1 MPADQSLKPIISTIP
16 QKPGVYHFYDS
27 DGEVIYVGKAK
38 NLKRRVSSYFTKTH
52 KRLKTKNL
60 VSKITDISCII
71 VETEI
76 DALLLENNLIKKH
89 QPRYNILLKDD
100 KSYPWICIKK
110 EEYPRVFQTRN
121 VVKDGSEYFG
131 PYMSGYVVNVLLD
144 YFSELFY
151 DNGFTPD
158 SYLNRRVSS
167 SSKENYQKTIDEI
180 RKILKG
186 DIKTIIGSL
195 KNRMLFFSEKLDFE
209 NAQKTK
215 EKIALLNNYQSKS
228 AIVSSKINNVDVFS
242 ICSEKNF
249 AFVNY
254 LKITSGAVVLS
265 HSVEI
270 KKRLSEDDE
279 SILQFVI
286 TDLRRRFNSVS
297 KTIFCSHSIN
307 CIWPETK
314 LIVPKI
320 GDKKKLIELSL
331 RNAKYMQFEK
341 KKQNL
346 MAKEKKEKTSS
357 LFRLKEDLK
366 LKLIPSHIE
375 CFDNSNFQG
384 SFPSSACVVFKNGK
398 PSKKDYRHFNVR
410 SVTSPDDFASMREVV
425 FRRYSRM
432 LNENKSLP
440 NLIIIDGGKGQ
451 LSSAV
456 SSLKELGIYDD
467 VTIIGIAKRL
477 EEIYFSG
484 ESTPIYID
492 KKSESLKLIQKL
504 RDEAHRFSLR
514 QYRNRRDNQF
524 IDSELINIDGIG
536 EKTAVSLMKKFK
548 SVKNIK
554 SKSLYDLKIAIGDK
568 KGTIIYNYYNK

>member
-27 DGEVIYVGKAK
+27 DGKVIYVGKAK

-110 EEYPRVFQTRN
+110 EEFPRVFQTRN

-167 SSKENYQKTIDEI
+167 SSKDNYQKTIDEI

-346 MAKEKKEKTSS
+346 MVKEKKEKTSS

-375 CFDNSNFQG
+375 CFDNSNLQG
-384 SFPSSACVVFKNGK
+384 TNPVAACVVFKNGK
-398 PSKKDYRHFNVR
+398 PSKNEYRLFNIKTVLG
-410 SVTSPDDFASMREVV
+410 PDDYKSMEEVV
-425 FRRYSRM
+425 FRRYKR
-432 LNENKSLP
+432 LINEKKPLP
-440 NLIIIDGGKGQ
+440 QLIVIDGGKGQ

-456 SSLKELGIYDD
+456 KSLKQLNIDGQIA
-467 VTIIGIAKRL
+467 IIGIAKRL
-477 EEIYFSG
+477 EEIYFPND
-484 ESTPIYID
+484 STPLYLD
-492 KKSESLKLIQKL
+492 KKSSSLKLIQQL
-504 RDEAHRFSLR
+504 RNEAHRFGINHHRRKRVSENIKTSL
-514 QYRNRRDNQF
+514 DN
-524 IDSELINIDGIG
+524 ISGIG
-536 EKTAVSLMKKFK
+536 PKTSTLLLKKFG
-548 SVKNIK
+548 SVKNLMNADYKIVQSLIGE
-554 SKSLYDLKIAIGDK
+554 SKAKKIFGN
-568 KGTIIYNYYNK
+568 T

>member
-16 QKPGVYHFYDS
+16 QKPGVYHFYDF

-52 KRLKTKNL
+52 KSLKTKNL

-110 EEYPRVFQTRN
+110 EEFPRVFQTRN

-158 SYLNRRVSS
+158 SYLNRRVIS
-167 SSKENYQKTIDEI
+167 SSKDNYQKTIDEI

-375 CFDNSNFQG
+375 CFDNSNLQG
-384 SFPSSACVVFKNGK
+384 TNPVAACVVFKNGK
-398 PSKKDYRHFNVR
+398 PSKKEYRLFNIKTV
-410 SVTSPDDFASMREVV
+410 VGPDDYKSMEEVV
-425 FRRYSRM
+425 FRRYKR
-432 LNENKSLP
+432 LINEKKPLP
-440 NLIIIDGGKGQ
+440 QLIVIDGGKGQ

-456 SSLKELGIYDD
+456 KSLKQLNIDGQIA
-467 VTIIGIAKRL
+467 IIGIAKRL
-477 EEIYFSG
+477 EEIYFPND
-484 ESTPIYID
+484 STPLYLD
-492 KKSESLKLIQKL
+492 KKSSSLKLIQQL
-504 RDEAHRFSLR
+504 RNEAHRFGINHHRRKRMSENIKTSL
-514 QYRNRRDNQF
+514 DN
-524 IDSELINIDGIG
+524 ISGIG
-536 EKTAVSLMKKFK
+536 PKTSTLLLKKFG
-548 SVKNIK
+548 SVKNLMNADYKIVQSLIGE
-554 SKSLYDLKIAIGDK
+554 SKAKKIFGN
-568 KGTIIYNYYNK
+568 T

>member
-60 VSKITDISCII
+60 VSKITNISCII

-110 EEYPRVFQTRN
+110 EEFPRVFQTRN

-158 SYLNRRVSS
+158 SYLNRRVSN
-167 SSKENYQKTIDEI
+167 SSKDNYQKTIDKI
-180 RKILKG
+180 RSILKG
-186 DIKTIIGSL
+186 DIKNIIISL
-195 KNRMLFFSEKLDFE
+195 KNRMILFSEKLDFE

-254 LKITSGAVVLS
+254 LKITSGSVVLS

-270 KKRLSEDDE
+270 KKKLSEDDE

-297 KTIFCSHSIN
+297 KTIFCSHNIN

-341 KKQNL
+341 KKQKL
-346 MAKEKKEKTSS
+346 MAKEKKEKNTSV
-357 LFRLKEDLK
+357 FRLKEDLR
-366 LKLIPSHIE
+366 LKQIPSHIE
-375 CFDNSNFQG
+375 CFDNSNLQG
-384 SFPSSACVVFKNGK
+384 TNPVAACVVFKNGK
-398 PSKKDYRHFNVR
+398 PSKKEYRLFNIKTVLG
-410 SVTSPDDFASMREVV
+410 PDDYKSMEEVIL
-425 FRRYSRM
+425 RRYRR
-432 LNENKSLP
+432 LINEKKKLP
-440 NLIIIDGGKGQ
+440 QLIVIDGGKGQ
-451 LSSAV
+451 LSSAIK
-456 SSLKELGIYDD
+456 SLKKLNIDGQIA
-467 VTIIGIAKRL
+467 IIGIAKRL
-477 EEIYFSG
+477 EEIYFSND
-484 ESTPIYID
+484 STPLYLD
-492 KKSESLKLIQKL
+492 KKSSSLKLIQQL
-504 RDEAHRFSLR
+504 RNEAHRFGINHHRRKRVSEKIKTSL
-514 QYRNRRDNQF
+514 DN
-524 IDSELINIDGIG
+524 ISGIG
-536 EKTAVSLMKKFK
+536 PKTSTLLLKRFG
-548 SVKNIK
+548 SVKNLMKADYKTVQELIGK
-554 SKSLYDLKIAIGDK
+554 SKAKKIFGKI
-568 KGTIIYNYYNK
+568 

>member
-52 KRLKTKNL
+52 KSLKTKNL

-110 EEYPRVFQTRN
+110 EEFPRVFQTRN

-167 SSKENYQKTIDEI
+167 SSKDNYQKTIDEI

-375 CFDNSNFQG
+375 CFDNSNLQG
-384 SFPSSACVVFKNGK
+384 TNPVAACVVFKNGK
-398 PSKKDYRHFNVR
+398 PSKKEYRLFNIKTV
-410 SVTSPDDFASMREVV
+410 VGPDDYKSMEEVV
-425 FRRYSRM
+425 FRRYKR
-432 LNENKSLP
+432 LINEKKPLP
-440 NLIIIDGGKGQ
+440 QLIVIDGGKGQ

-456 SSLKELGIYDD
+456 KSLKQLNIDGQIA
-467 VTIIGIAKRL
+467 IIGIAKRL
-477 EEIYFSG
+477 EEIYFPND
-484 ESTPIYID
+484 STPLYLD
-492 KKSESLKLIQKL
+492 KKSSSLKLIQQL
-504 RDEAHRFSLR
+504 RNEAHRFGINHHRRKRVSENIKTSL
-514 QYRNRRDNQF
+514 DN
-524 IDSELINIDGIG
+524 ISGIG
-536 EKTAVSLMKKFK
+536 PKTSTLLLKKFG
-548 SVKNIK
+548 SVKNLMNADYKIVQSLIGE
-554 SKSLYDLKIAIGDK
+554 SKAKKIFGN
-568 KGTIIYNYYNK
+568 T

>member
-60 VSKITDISCII
+60 VSKITNISCII

-110 EEYPRVFQTRN
+110 EEFPRVFQTRN

-158 SYLNRRVSS
+158 SYLNRRVSN
-167 SSKENYQKTIDEI
+167 SSKDNYQRTIDKI
-180 RKILKG
+180 RAILKG
-186 DIKTIIGSL
+186 DIKNIIISL
-195 KNRMLFFSEKLDFE
+195 KKRMILFSEKLDFE

-254 LKITSGAVVLS
+254 LKITSGSVVLS

-270 KKRLSEDDE
+270 KKKLSEDDE

-297 KTIFCSHSIN
+297 KTIFCSHNIN

-341 KKQNL
+341 KKQKL
-346 MAKEKKEKTSS
+346 MSKEKKEKTTSV
-357 LFRLKEDLK
+357 FRLKKDLR
-366 LKLIPSHIE
+366 LKQIPSHIE
-375 CFDNSNFQG
+375 CFDNSNLQG
-384 SFPSSACVVFKNGK
+384 TNPVAACVVFKNGK
-398 PSKKDYRHFNVR
+398 PSKKEYRLFNIKTV
-410 SVTSPDDFASMREVV
+410 VGPDDYKSMEEVV
-425 FRRYSRM
+425 LRRYKR
-432 LNENKSLP
+432 LINEKKKLP
-440 NLIIIDGGKGQ
+440 QLIVIDGGKGQ

-456 SSLKELGIYDD
+456 KSLKKLNIDGQIA
-467 VTIIGIAKRL
+467 IIGIAKRL
-477 EEIYFSG
+477 EEIYFPND
-484 ESTPIYID
+484 STPLYLD
-492 KKSESLKLIQKL
+492 KKSSSLKLIQQL
-504 RDEAHRFSLR
+504 RNEAHRFGINHHRRKRVSEKIKTSL
-514 QYRNRRDNQF
+514 DN
-524 IDSELINIDGIG
+524 ISGIG
-536 EKTAVSLMKKFK
+536 PKTSTLLLKRFG
-548 SVKNIK
+548 SVKNLMKADYKTVQELIGK
-554 SKSLYDLKIAIGDK
+554 SKAKKIFGKI
-568 KGTIIYNYYNK
+568 

>member
-60 VSKITDISCII
+60 VSKITNISCII

-110 EEYPRVFQTRN
+110 EEFPRVFQTRN

-158 SYLNRRVSS
+158 SYLNRRVSN
-167 SSKENYQKTIDEI
+167 SSKDNYQKTIDKI
-180 RKILKG
+180 RAILKG
-186 DIKTIIGSL
+186 DIKNIIISL
-195 KNRMLFFSEKLDFE
+195 KNRMILFSEKLDFE

-254 LKITSGAVVLS
+254 LKITSGSVVLS

-270 KKRLSEDDE
+270 KKKLSEDDE

-297 KTIFCSHSIN
+297 KTIFCSHNIN

-341 KKQNL
+341 KKQKL
-346 MAKEKKEKTSS
+346 MSKEKKEKTTSV
-357 LFRLKEDLK
+357 FRLKEDLR
-366 LKLIPSHIE
+366 LKQIPIHIE
-375 CFDNSNFQG
+375 CFDNSNLQG
-384 SFPSSACVVFKNGK
+384 TNPVAACVVFKNGK
-398 PSKKDYRHFNVR
+398 PSKKEYRLFNIKTV
-410 SVTSPDDFASMREVV
+410 VGPDDYKSMEEVV
-425 FRRYSRM
+425 LRRYKR
-432 LNENKSLP
+432 LINEKRKLP
-440 NLIIIDGGKGQ
+440 QLIVIDGGKGQ

-456 SSLKELGIYDD
+456 KSLKKLNIDGQIA
-467 VTIIGIAKRL
+467 IIGIAKRL
-477 EEIYFSG
+477 EEIYFPND
-484 ESTPIYID
+484 STPLYLD
-492 KKSESLKLIQKL
+492 KKSSSLKLIQQL
-504 RDEAHRFSLR
+504 RNEAHRFGINHHRRKRVSEKIKTSL
-514 QYRNRRDNQF
+514 DNN
-524 IDSELINIDGIG
+524 SGIG
-536 EKTAVSLMKKFK
+536 PKTSALLLKRFG
-548 SVKNIK
+548 SVKNLMKADYKTVQELIGK
-554 SKSLYDLKIAIGDK
+554 SKAKKIFGKI
-568 KGTIIYNYYNK
+568 

>member
-60 VSKITDISCII
+60 VSKITNISCII

-110 EEYPRVFQTRN
+110 EEFPRVFQTRN

-158 SYLNRRVSS
+158 SYLNRRVSN
-167 SSKENYQKTIDEI
+167 SSKDNYQKTIDKI
-180 RKILKG
+180 RSILKG
-186 DIKTIIGSL
+186 DIKNIIISL
-195 KNRMLFFSEKLDFE
+195 KNRMILFSEKLDFE

-254 LKITSGAVVLS
+254 LKITSGSVVLS

-270 KKRLSEDDE
+270 KKKLSEDDE

-297 KTIFCSHSIN
+297 KTIFCSHNIN

-341 KKQNL
+341 KKQKL
-346 MAKEKKEKTSS
+346 MSKEKKEKTTSV
-357 LFRLKEDLK
+357 FRLKEDLR
-366 LKLIPSHIE
+366 LKQIPIHIE
-375 CFDNSNFQG
+375 CFDNSNLQG
-384 SFPSSACVVFKNGK
+384 TNPVAACVVFKNGK
-398 PSKKDYRHFNVR
+398 PSKKEYRLFNIKTV
-410 SVTSPDDFASMREVV
+410 VGPDDYKSMEEVV
-425 FRRYSRM
+425 LRRYKR
-432 LNENKSLP
+432 LINEKRKLP
-440 NLIIIDGGKGQ
+440 QLIVIDGGKGQ

-456 SSLKELGIYDD
+456 KSLKKLNIDGQIA
-467 VTIIGIAKRL
+467 IIGIAKRL
-477 EEIYFSG
+477 EEIYFPND
-484 ESTPIYID
+484 STPLYLD
-492 KKSESLKLIQKL
+492 KKSSSLKLIQQL
-504 RDEAHRFSLR
+504 RNEAHRFGINHHRRKRVSEKIKTSL
-514 QYRNRRDNQF
+514 DN
-524 IDSELINIDGIG
+524 ISGIG
-536 EKTAVSLMKKFK
+536 PKTSTLLLKKFG
-548 SVKNIK
+548 SVKNLMKADYKTVQELIGK
-554 SKSLYDLKIAIGDK
+554 SKAKKIFGKI
-568 KGTIIYNYYNK
+568 

>member
-60 VSKITDISCII
+60 VSKITNISCII

-110 EEYPRVFQTRN
+110 EEFPRVFQTRN

-158 SYLNRRVSS
+158 SYLNRRVSN
-167 SSKENYQKTIDEI
+167 SSKDNYQKTIDKI
-180 RKILKG
+180 RAILKG
-186 DIKTIIGSL
+186 DIKNIIISL
-195 KNRMLFFSEKLDFE
+195 KNRMILFSEKLDFE

-254 LKITSGAVVLS
+254 LKITSGSVVLS

-270 KKRLSEDDE
+270 KKKLSEDDE

-297 KTIFCSHSIN
+297 KTIFCSHNIN

-341 KKQNL
+341 KKQKL
-346 MAKEKKEKTSS
+346 MSKEKKEKTTSV
-357 LFRLKEDLK
+357 FRLKEDLR
-366 LKLIPSHIE
+366 LKQIPIHIE
-375 CFDNSNFQG
+375 CFDNSNLQG
-384 SFPSSACVVFKNGK
+384 TNPVAACVVFKNGK
-398 PSKKDYRHFNVR
+398 PSKKEYRLFNIKTV
-410 SVTSPDDFASMREVV
+410 VGPDDYKSMEEVV
-425 FRRYSRM
+425 LRRYKR
-432 LNENKSLP
+432 LINEKRKLP
-440 NLIIIDGGKGQ
+440 QLIVIDGGKGQ

-456 SSLKELGIYDD
+456 KSLKKLNIDGQIA
-467 VTIIGIAKRL
+467 IIGIAKRL
-477 EEIYFSG
+477 EEIYFPND
-484 ESTPIYID
+484 STPLYLD
-492 KKSESLKLIQKL
+492 KKSSSLKLIQQL
-504 RDEAHRFSLR
+504 RNEAHRFGINHHRRKRVSEKIKTSL
-514 QYRNRRDNQF
+514 DN
-524 IDSELINIDGIG
+524 ISGIG
-536 EKTAVSLMKKFK
+536 PKTSTLLLKKFG
-548 SVKNIK
+548 SVKNLMNADYKTVQELIGE
-554 SKSLYDLKIAIGDK
+554 SKAKKIFGNI
-568 KGTIIYNYYNK
+568 

>member
-1 MPADQSLKPIISTIP
+1 MPANQSLKPIISTIP
-16 QKPGVYHFYDS
+16 PKPGVYHFYDS

-60 VSKITDISCII
+60 VSKITNISCII

-110 EEYPRVFQTRN
+110 EEFPRVFQTRN

-158 SYLNRRVSS
+158 SYLNRRVSN
-167 SSKENYQKTIDEI
+167 SSKDNYQKTIDKI
-180 RKILKG
+180 RAILKG
-186 DIKTIIGSL
+186 DIKNIIISL
-195 KNRMLFFSEKLDFE
+195 KNRMILFSEKLDFE

-254 LKITSGAVVLS
+254 LKITSGSVVLS

-270 KKRLSEDDE
+270 KKKLSEDDE

-297 KTIFCSHSIN
+297 KTIFCSHNIN

-341 KKQNL
+341 KKQKL
-346 MAKEKKEKTSS
+346 MSKEKKEKTTSV
-357 LFRLKEDLK
+357 FRLKEDLR
-366 LKLIPSHIE
+366 LKQIPIHIE
-375 CFDNSNFQG
+375 CFDNSNLQG
-384 SFPSSACVVFKNGK
+384 TNPVAACVVFKNGK
-398 PSKKDYRHFNVR
+398 PSKKEYRLFNIKTV
-410 SVTSPDDFASMREVV
+410 VGPDDYKSMEEVV
-425 FRRYSRM
+425 LRRYKR
-432 LNENKSLP
+432 LINEKRKLP
-440 NLIIIDGGKGQ
+440 QLIVIDGGKGQ

-456 SSLKELGIYDD
+456 KSLKKLNIDGQIA
-467 VTIIGIAKRL
+467 IIGIAKRL
-477 EEIYFSG
+477 EEIYFPND
-484 ESTPIYID
+484 STPLYLD
-492 KKSESLKLIQKL
+492 KKSSSLKLIQQL
-504 RDEAHRFSLR
+504 RNEAHRFGINHHRRKRVSEKIKTSL
-514 QYRNRRDNQF
+514 DN
-524 IDSELINIDGIG
+524 ISGIG
-536 EKTAVSLMKKFK
+536 PKTSTLLLKRFG
-548 SVKNIK
+548 SVKNLMKADYKTVQELIGK
-554 SKSLYDLKIAIGDK
+554 SKAKKIFGKI
-568 KGTIIYNYYNK
+568 

>member
-60 VSKITDISCII
+60 VSKITNISCII

-110 EEYPRVFQTRN
+110 EEFPRVFQTRN

-158 SYLNRRVSS
+158 SYLNRRVSN
-167 SSKENYQKTIDEI
+167 SSKDNYQKTIDKI
-180 RKILKG
+180 RAILKG
-186 DIKTIIGSL
+186 DIKNIIISL
-195 KNRMLFFSEKLDFE
+195 KNRMILFSEKLDFE

-254 LKITSGAVVLS
+254 LKITSGSVVLS

-270 KKRLSEDDE
+270 KKKLSEDDE

-297 KTIFCSHSIN
+297 KTIFCSHNIN

-341 KKQNL
+341 KKQKL
-346 MAKEKKEKTSS
+346 MSKEKKEKTTSV
-357 LFRLKEDLK
+357 FRLKEDLR
-366 LKLIPSHIE
+366 LKQIPIHIE
-375 CFDNSNFQG
+375 CFDNSNLQG
-384 SFPSSACVVFKNGK
+384 TNPVAACVVFKNGK
-398 PSKKDYRHFNVR
+398 PSKKEYRLFNIKTV
-410 SVTSPDDFASMREVV
+410 VGPDDYKSMEEVV
-425 FRRYSRM
+425 LRRYKR
-432 LNENKSLP
+432 LINEKRKLP
-440 NLIIIDGGKGQ
+440 QLIVIDGGKGQ

-456 SSLKELGIYDD
+456 KSLKKLNIDGQIA
-467 VTIIGIAKRL
+467 IIGIAKRL
-477 EEIYFSG
+477 EEIYFPND
-484 ESTPIYID
+484 STPLYLD
-492 KKSESLKLIQKL
+492 KKSSSLKLIQQL
-504 RDEAHRFSLR
+504 RNEAHRFGINHHRRKRVSEKIKTSL
-514 QYRNRRDNQF
+514 DN
-524 IDSELINIDGIG
+524 ISGIG
-536 EKTAVSLMKKFK
+536 PKTSTLLLKRFG
-548 SVKNIK
+548 SVKNLMKADYKTVQELIGK
-554 SKSLYDLKIAIGDK
+554 SKAKKIFGKI
-568 KGTIIYNYYNK
+568 

>member
-27 DGEVIYVGKAK
+27 DDEVIYVGKAK

-52 KRLKTKNL
+52 KSLKTKNL

-110 EEYPRVFQTRN
+110 EEFPRIFQTRN

-158 SYLNRRVSS
+158 SYLNRRVSI
-167 SSKENYQKTIDEI
+167 SSKDNYQKTIDEI

-307 CIWPETK
+307 FIWPETK

-346 MAKEKKEKTSS
+346 IAKEKKEKTSS

-375 CFDNSNFQG
+375 CFDNSNLQG
-384 SFPSSACVVFKNGK
+384 TNPVAACVVFKNGK
-398 PSKKDYRHFNVR
+398 PSKKEYRLFNIKTV
-410 SVTSPDDFASMREVV
+410 VGPDDYKSMEEVV
-425 FRRYSRM
+425 FRRYKR
-432 LNENKSLP
+432 LINEKKALP
-440 NLIIIDGGKGQ
+440 QLIVIDGGKGQ
-451 LSSAV
+451 LSSSV
-456 SSLKELGIYDD
+456 KSLKQLNIDGQIA
-467 VTIIGIAKRL
+467 IIGIAKRL
-477 EEIYFSG
+477 EEIYFPND
-484 ESTPIYID
+484 STPLYLD
-492 KKSESLKLIQKL
+492 KKSSSLKLIQKL
-504 RDEAHRFSLR
+504 RNEAHRFGINHHRRKRMSENIKTSL
-514 QYRNRRDNQF
+514 DN
-524 IDSELINIDGIG
+524 ISGIG
-536 EKTAVSLMKKFK
+536 PKTSTLLLKKFG
-548 SVKNIK
+548 SVKNLMNADYKIVQSLIGE
-554 SKSLYDLKIAIGDK
+554 SKAKKIFGN
-568 KGTIIYNYYNK
+568 T

>member
-52 KRLKTKNL
+52 KSLKTKNL

-110 EEYPRVFQTRN
+110 EEFPRVFQTRN

-158 SYLNRRVSS
+158 SYLNRRVSR
-167 SSKENYQKTIDEI
+167 SSKDNYQKTIDEI

-270 KKRLSEDDE
+270 KKKLSEDDE

-375 CFDNSNFQG
+375 CFDNSNLQG
-384 SFPSSACVVFKNGK
+384 TSPVAACVVFKNGK
-398 PSKKDYRHFNVR
+398 PSKNEYRLFNIKTVLG
-410 SVTSPDDFASMREVV
+410 PDDYKSMEEVV
-425 FRRYSRM
+425 FRRYKR
-432 LNENKSLP
+432 LINEKKPLP
-440 NLIIIDGGKGQ
+440 QLIVIDGGKGQ

-456 SSLKELGIYDD
+456 KSLKQLNIDGQIA
-467 VTIIGIAKRL
+467 IIGIAKRL
-477 EEIYFSG
+477 EEIYFPND
-484 ESTPIYID
+484 STPLYLD
-492 KKSESLKLIQKL
+492 KKSSSLKLIQQL
-504 RDEAHRFSLR
+504 RNEAHRFGINHHRRKRMSENIKTSL
-514 QYRNRRDNQF
+514 DN
-524 IDSELINIDGIG
+524 ISGIG
-536 EKTAVSLMKKFK
+536 PKTSTLLLKKFG
-548 SVKNIK
+548 SVKNLMNADYKIVQSLIGE
-554 SKSLYDLKIAIGDK
+554 SKAKKIFGN
-568 KGTIIYNYYNK
+568 T

>member
-60 VSKITDISCII
+60 VSKITNISCII

-110 EEYPRVFQTRN
+110 EEFPRVFQTRN

-158 SYLNRRVSS
+158 SYLNRRVSN
-167 SSKENYQKTIDEI
+167 SSKDNYQKTIDKI
-180 RKILKG
+180 RAILKG
-186 DIKTIIGSL
+186 DIKNIIISL
-195 KNRMLFFSEKLDFE
+195 RNRMILFSEKLDFE

-254 LKITSGAVVLS
+254 LKITSGSVVLS

-270 KKRLSEDDE
+270 KKKLSEDDE

-297 KTIFCSHSIN
+297 KTIFCSHNIN

-341 KKQNL
+341 KKQKL
-346 MAKEKKEKTSS
+346 MSKEKKEKTTSV
-357 LFRLKEDLK
+357 FRLKEDLR
-366 LKLIPSHIE
+366 LKQIPIHIE
-375 CFDNSNFQG
+375 CFDNSNLQG
-384 SFPSSACVVFKNGK
+384 TNPVAACVVFKNGK
-398 PSKKDYRHFNVR
+398 PSKKEYRLFNIKTV
-410 SVTSPDDFASMREVV
+410 VGPDDYKSMEEVV
-425 FRRYSRM
+425 LRRYKR
-432 LNENKSLP
+432 LINEKRKLP
-440 NLIIIDGGKGQ
+440 QLIVIDGGKGQ

-456 SSLKELGIYDD
+456 KSLKKLNIDGQIA
-467 VTIIGIAKRL
+467 IIGIAKRL
-477 EEIYFSG
+477 EEIYFPND
-484 ESTPIYID
+484 STPLYLD
-492 KKSESLKLIQKL
+492 KKSSSLKLIQQL
-504 RDEAHRFSLR
+504 RNEAHRFGINHHRRKRVSEKIKTSL
-514 QYRNRRDNQF
+514 DN
-524 IDSELINIDGIG
+524 ISGIG
-536 EKTAVSLMKKFK
+536 PKTSTLLLKRFG
-548 SVKNIK
+548 SVKNLMKADYKTVQELIGK
-554 SKSLYDLKIAIGDK
+554 SKAKKIFGKI
-568 KGTIIYNYYNK
+568 

>member
-110 EEYPRVFQTRN
+110 EEFPRVFQTRN

-167 SSKENYQKTIDEI
+167 SSKDNYQKTIDEI

-375 CFDNSNFQG
+375 CFDNSNLQG
-384 SFPSSACVVFKNGK
+384 TNPVAACVVFKNGK
-398 PSKKDYRHFNVR
+398 PSKNEYRLFNIKTVLG
-410 SVTSPDDFASMREVV
+410 PDDYKSMEEVV
-425 FRRYSRM
+425 FRRYKR
-432 LNENKSLP
+432 LINEKKPLP
-440 NLIIIDGGKGQ
+440 QLIVIDGGKGQ

-456 SSLKELGIYDD
+456 KSLKQLNIDGQIA
-467 VTIIGIAKRL
+467 IIGIAKRL
-477 EEIYFSG
+477 EEIYFPYD
-484 ESTPIYID
+484 STPLYLD
-492 KKSESLKLIQKL
+492 KKSSSLKLIQQL
-504 RDEAHRFSLR
+504 RNEAHRFGINHHRRKRMSENIKTSL
-514 QYRNRRDNQF
+514 DN
-524 IDSELINIDGIG
+524 ISGIG
-536 EKTAVSLMKKFK
+536 PKTSTLLLKKFG
-548 SVKNIK
+548 SVKNLMNADYKIV
-554 SKSLYDLKIAIGDK
+554 KSLIGESKAKKIFGN
-568 KGTIIYNYYNK
+568 T

>member
-16 QKPGVYHFYDS
+16 QKPGVYHFYDF

-52 KRLKTKNL
+52 KSLKTKNL

-110 EEYPRVFQTRN
+110 EEFPRVFQTRN

-167 SSKENYQKTIDEI
+167 SSKDNYQKTIDEI

-375 CFDNSNFQG
+375 CFDNSNLQG
-384 SFPSSACVVFKNGK
+384 TNPVAACVVFKNGK
-398 PSKKDYRHFNVR
+398 PSKNEYRLFNIKTV
-410 SVTSPDDFASMREVV
+410 VGPDDYKSMDEVV
-425 FRRYSRM
+425 FRRYKR
-432 LNENKSLP
+432 LINEKKPLP
-440 NLIIIDGGKGQ
+440 QLIVIDGGKGQ

-456 SSLKELGIYDD
+456 KSLKQLNIDGQIA
-467 VTIIGIAKRL
+467 IIGIAKRL
-477 EEIYFSG
+477 EEIYFPND
-484 ESTPIYID
+484 STPLYLD
-492 KKSESLKLIQKL
+492 KKSSSLKLIQQL
-504 RDEAHRFSLR
+504 RNEAHRFGINHHRRKRMSENIKTSL
-514 QYRNRRDNQF
+514 DN
-524 IDSELINIDGIG
+524 ISGIG
-536 EKTAVSLMKKFK
+536 PKTSTLLLKKFG
-548 SVKNIK
+548 SVKNLMNADYKIVQSLIGE
-554 SKSLYDLKIAIGDK
+554 SKAKKIFGN
-568 KGTIIYNYYNK
+568 T